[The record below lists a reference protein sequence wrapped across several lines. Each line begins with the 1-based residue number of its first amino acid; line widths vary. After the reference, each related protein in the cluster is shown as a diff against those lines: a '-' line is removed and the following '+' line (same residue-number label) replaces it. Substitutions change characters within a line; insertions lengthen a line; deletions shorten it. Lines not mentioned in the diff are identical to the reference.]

1 VSKGVGATLLV
12 AAGCL
17 DRPIGT
23 TKPVTTNVVVQK
35 QANTAITAIDLLLMI
50 DNSSSMADKQNTL
63 AAAVPQLLQQLV
75 QPQCVDG
82 NGAPFDPPVQAALG
96 AEKPCAQGSPEFNPV
111 NNIHVGVVT
120 SSLGDHGAQTWC
132 TEGQLSSA
140 GTLQP
145 PDVNDRGY
153 LVGTLQRG
161 IAALAAET
169 QLQLTDKVRLSGQGF
184 LAWGSDEQPHPSTDD
199 LKTAEVVFGDM
210 VKATAE
216 QGCGFE
222 AQLES
227 WFRFLVDPVPPVL
240 PIAAPKDNETHRT
253 GVDDALLAQRKEF
266 LRPNS
271 LVAIV
276 MLTDENDCSIRDT
289 GVGWVGVAEGSIP
302 TGSAACADD
311 PNDPCCYTCTSKGP
325 PQGCPWT
332 CPNPPD
338 SSLGQPAGLHD
349 TKQQANLRC
358 WQQKRRF
365 GWEFTYPTS
374 RYSVALTKK
383 ELCPDQSFGDMDCD
397 CTYA

>member
-1 VSKGVGATLLV
+1 MTLIDARATTLLTIRQRCVPYRRLVSKGVGATLLV

-82 NGAPFDPPVQAALG
+82 NGAPFNPPVQAALG

-120 SSLGDHGAQTWC
+120 SSLGDHGAQNWC

-145 PDVNDRGY
+145 PDVNDKGY

-210 VKATAE
+210 VKAAAE

-240 PIAAPKDNETHRT
+240 PIAAPKDNETHRA

-289 GVGWVGVAEGSIP
+289 DVGWVGVAEGAIP
-302 TGSAACADD
+302 TGSAACADN
-311 PNDPCCYTCTSKGP
+311 PNDVLLHLYFEGAAARMHVDVPESPKLE
-325 PQGCPWT
+325 
-332 CPNPPD
+332 
-338 SSLGQPAGLHD
+338 LGS
-349 TKQQANLRC
+349 T
-358 WQQKRRF
+358 
-365 GWEFTYPTS
+365 GWAS
-374 RYSVALTKK
+374 
-383 ELCPDQSFGDMDCD
+383 
-397 CTYA
+397 